1 MTSLSNLIKSSFVVS
16 LDDLRRLE
24 LIRKPRPDAG
34 MPDGAGTGGPDAETA
49 ALKEQI
55 LRDAEAE
62 AEERVRQAAEQA
74 ERLKRGAEEEIER
87 WWRER
92 REQDLEITE
101 AARKDGYEQG
111 YAEGRAEAE
120 EAVRREWTDRLA
132 EAKALLEDAYR
143 MKEQIIREAEPFL
156 IELSVAIAGKIVDR
170 ELEQNSEWVIDLIRK
185 SLARRREQG
194 VITLC
199 VAPDQFAFVLAA
211 RDELEM
217 AVDSQAELQIVPD
230 PTVTDRGCV
239 IRTSFGSID
248 ARIDTQLEEIKQAL
262 LRAANEAGERRLA
275 DDGAPA

>member
-1 MTSLSNLIKSSFVVS
+1 LSNLIKSSFVVS

-24 LIRKPRPDAG
+24 LIRKPHPAARTQ
-34 MPDGAGTGGPDAETA
+34 DGAGAGGPDAETA
-49 ALKEQI
+49 SLKEQI

-62 AEERVRQAAEQA
+62 AEERVREAAEQA
-74 ERLKRGAEEEIER
+74 ERMKRDAEEEIER

-101 AARKDGYEQG
+101 AARKAGYEQG
-111 YAEGRAEAE
+111 YAEGRAEAG

-143 MKEQIIREAEPFL
+143 MKEQIIQEAEPFL

-170 ELEQNSEWVIDLIRK
+170 ELEQRPEWVIDLIRK

-199 VAPDQFAFVLAA
+199 VAPDQLAFVLAA
-211 RDELEM
+211 RDELEL

-262 LRAANEAGERRLA
+262 LQAAAEVGERRLA
-275 DDGAPA
+275 DDGASA

>member
-1 MTSLSNLIKSSFVVS
+1 MSNLIKSSFVVS

-24 LIRKPRPDAG
+24 LIRKPQPAART
-34 MPDGAGTGGPDAETA
+34 PDGAGTSGPDAETA

-62 AEERVRQAAEQA
+62 AEARVREAAGQA
-74 ERLKRGAEEEIER
+74 ERLKRDAEEEIAR
-87 WWRER
+87 WWEER
-92 REQDLEITE
+92 RAQDLEMTE
-101 AARKDGYEQG
+101 SARKAGYEQG
-111 YAEGRAEAE
+111 YAEGRADAE
-120 EAVRREWTDRLA
+120 EAVRREWASRLE

-143 MKEQIIREAEPFL
+143 MKESIIQEAEPFL
-156 IELSVAIAGKIVDR
+156 VELSVAIAGKIVDR
-170 ELEQNSEWVIDLIRK
+170 ELERNPEWVIGLIRK
-185 SLARRREQG
+185 ALARRREQG

-199 VAPDQFAFVLAA
+199 VAPDQLAFVLAA

-248 ARIDTQLEEIKQAL
+248 ARIDTQLEEIKKAL
-262 LRAANEAGERRLA
+262 LQAAAEAVERRQS
-275 DDGAPA
+275 DDGLSA

>member
-1 MTSLSNLIKSSFVVS
+1 LSNLIKSSFVVS

-24 LIRKPRPDAG
+24 LIRKPQPAART
-34 MPDGAGTGGPDAETA
+34 PDGAGTSGPDAETA

-62 AEERVRQAAEQA
+62 AEARVREAAGQA
-74 ERLKRGAEEEIER
+74 ERLKRDAEEEIAR
-87 WWRER
+87 WWEER
-92 REQDLEITE
+92 RAQDLEMTE
-101 AARKDGYEQG
+101 SARKAGYEQG
-111 YAEGRAEAE
+111 YAEGRADAE
-120 EAVRREWTDRLA
+120 EAVRREWASRLE

-143 MKEQIIREAEPFL
+143 MKESIIQEAEPFL
-156 IELSVAIAGKIVDR
+156 VELSVAIAGKIVDR
-170 ELEQNSEWVIDLIRK
+170 ELERNPEWVIGLIRK
-185 SLARRREQG
+185 ALARRREQG

-199 VAPDQFAFVLAA
+199 VAPDQLAFVLAA

-248 ARIDTQLEEIKQAL
+248 ARIDTQLEEIKKAL
-262 LRAANEAGERRLA
+262 LQAAAEAVERRQS
-275 DDGAPA
+275 DDGLSA